1 MMNGMRSE
9 NSSSFGRPAAGCSIP
24 PRAEKPLYHVAG
36 DLSRWKCAQRSIK
49 NLPIILCILSIAF
62 FRLIPYNNNCQ
73 GERTKMRFRY
83 LPPTDQWC
91 SPLGERDAVSTYRP
105 VALYYRGFGICR
117 LHEPAVSP
125 IRQNN
130 KKRGDKNEKTYV

>member
-1 MMNGMRSE
+1 MKNTPYGKMKMRSK

-24 PRAEKPLYHVAG
+24 PRAEKPLYHAAG

-49 NLPIILCILSIAF
+49 NLPIILCILPIAF

-105 VALYYRGFGICR
+105 VALSRIG
-117 LHEPAVSP
+117 
-125 IRQNN
+125 N
-130 KKRGDKNEKTYV
+130 KKGDRDEKDYER